1 MMKKFIFLLLVVFSA
16 TAMAQNAQDRKAILK
31 VLESQRQ
38 GWNKGDMDSYMQG
51 YWKSDS
57 LLFVGK
63 NGPTYGWQ
71 KTLDN
76 YKKGYPDK
84 SAMGFLTFGIKKVE
98 FLAKDK
104 AFVLGS
110 WHLKREKDE
119 PKGYFTL
126 LLRKIDGEWK
136 VVVDH
141 SS

>member
-1 MMKKFIFLLLVVFSA
+1 MKKILFLLILAVA
-16 TAMAQNAQDRKAILK
+16 TNVNAQKTTDKQAILNL
-31 VLESQRQ
+31 LEQQR
-38 GWNKGDMDSYMQG
+38 GDWNKGDLEAFMHG

-57 LLFVGK
+57 LLFVGES
-63 NGPTYGWQ
+63 GPTYGWQ

-84 SAMGFLTFGIKKVE
+84 AAMGFLTFGIKKVE
-98 FLAKDK
+98 LITKDR

-110 WHLKREKDE
+110 WNIKSEKE
-119 PKGYFTL
+119 ELKGYFTL
-126 LLRKIDGEWK
+126 LLRKIEGVWK

>member
-1 MMKKFIFLLLVVFSA
+1 MKKILILLLFIV
-16 TAMAQNAQDRKAILK
+16 TASVHAQKVSDKQAILD
-31 VLESQRQ
+31 VLEKQRSD
-38 GWNKGDMDSYMQG
+38 WNKGDVAAYMQG

-71 KTLDN
+71 KTLEN
-76 YKKGYPDK
+76 YQKGYPDK
-84 SAMGFLTFGIKKVE
+84 AAMGFLTFGIKKVN
-98 FLAKDK
+98 LIAKDQ

-126 LLRKIDGEWK
+126 LLRKIDGIWK